1 MKLFAV
7 CVIAHPMLRGNAAA
21 FFSRLHK
28 TLVVNVL
35 YEAGAHSASEPS
47 G

>member
-1 MKLFAV
+1 MKLLAV

-28 TLVVNVL
+28 TLVLNVL
-35 YEAGAHSASEPS
+35 
-47 G
+47 